1 MQEPERAGHL
11 DTDDVEVR
19 TLQNDDLD
27 WVVRI
32 DKEHSGQSRRNYYE
46 VKFKEL
52 ETGVRISLAALVDG
66 APAGFLM
73 GRLYYGE
80 FGLPEPAAVLDSIGV
95 SNAFKGQQVGK
106 ALMRQLRMN
115 LAGLGIESVR
125 TEVDWDQVELIR
137 FFQASGFRPAPRLCI
152 EMVVEPP
159 RD

>member
-1 MQEPERAGHL
+1 MHEVEEAGRL

-19 TLQNDDLD
+19 TLQAGDLD
-27 WVVRI
+27 WVVRV
-32 DKEHSGQSRRNYYE
+32 DKEHSGQNRQSYYE

-66 APAGFLM
+66 EPAGFLM

-95 SNAFKGQQVGK
+95 SGAFKGKNVGK

-115 LAGLGIESVR
+115 LAALGIESVR
-125 TEVDWDQVELIR
+125 TEVDWDQVDLIR
-137 FFQASGFRPAPRLCI
+137 FFQASGFKPAPRVCI
-152 EMVVEPP
+152 EMPVTAP